1 MPRKNAREAV
11 MRLFYQR
18 EISEE
23 SGTDE
28 YCLSEMHTE
37 FKLNDK
43 DLEYIRLLLEKSNV
57 NGTEIDKYILRFSRE
72 WTFDRLARVDLAILR
87 VAICE
92 MLYLSEIPH
101 SVSINEAVELAKKYG
116 DGKAGSF
123 INGILASIFDDLEQ
137 NSEVDRYKS

>member
-11 MRLFYQR
+11 MRLLYQR

-23 SGTDE
+23 SGIDE

-43 DLEYIRLLLEKSNV
+43 DLEYIRLLLEKANV

-72 WTFDRLARVDLAILR
+72 WTFDRLAKVDLAILR

>member
-1 MPRKNAREAV
+1 MPRKNAREAA

-18 EISEE
+18 DMSEE
-23 SGTDE
+23 SGIDQ
-28 YCLSEMHTE
+28 YCLNEMNAE
-37 FKLNDK
+37 FNLIGK
-43 DLEYIRLLLEKSNV
+43 DLEYIKLLLEKSNV
-57 NGTEIDKYILRFSRE
+57 NGTEIDKYILRFSRD
-72 WTFDRLARVDLAILR
+72 WTFARLARVDLAILR

-92 MLYLSEIPH
+92 MLYLRDIPH

-123 INGILASIFDDLEQ
+123 INGILASIFHELKQ

>member
-1 MPRKNAREAV
+1 MPRKNAREAA
-11 MRLFYQR
+11 MKLFYQR
-18 EISEE
+18 DMAEE
-23 SGTDE
+23 SGVDE
-28 YCLSEMHTE
+28 YCLSEMHAE

-43 DLEYIRLLLEKSNV
+43 DLEYIRLLLEKSLT
-57 NGTEIDKYILRFSRE
+57 NGTKIDKYILRFSRD
-72 WTFDRLARVDLAILR
+72 WTFDRLAKVDLAIIR

-92 MLYLSEIPH
+92 MLYLRDIPH

-123 INGILASIFDDLEQ
+123 INGILASVFHDLEQ

>member
-87 VAICE
+87 VAI
-92 MLYLSEIPH
+92 
-101 SVSINEAVELAKKYG
+101 
-116 DGKAGSF
+116 
-123 INGILASIFDDLEQ
+123 
-137 NSEVDRYKS
+137 

>member
-123 INGILASIFDDLEQ
+123 INGILASIFHDLEQ